1 MPREQ
6 GSFNLSFTG
15 QRILMGKPD
24 LDGHGI
30 GAKVMALAPRDVE
43 ADMTYMGLRKSC
55 EYVARVTVDEDIHA
69 VGLGIPSD
77 SDTELVRR
85 HEGRTI
91 KVFVG
96 GPITVEDYEQLKTF
110 SAASIFIARMEF
122 KDVVRTIEL
131 ERS

>member
-6 GSFNLSFTG
+6 RSFKLSFTG
-15 QRILMGKPD
+15 KRILMGKPD

-30 GAKVMALAPRDVE
+30 GAKVIALALRDVE
-43 ADMTYMGLRKSC
+43 ADMTYMGLRKSR
-55 EYVARVTVDEDIHA
+55 EYVPRLTVDEDIDA
-69 VGLGIPSD
+69 VGRGIPSG

-85 HEGRTI
+85 HEGGTI

-96 GPITVEDYEQLKTF
+96 ETITVEDYEQLKTF
-110 SAASIFIARMEF
+110 GVASIFVARMEF